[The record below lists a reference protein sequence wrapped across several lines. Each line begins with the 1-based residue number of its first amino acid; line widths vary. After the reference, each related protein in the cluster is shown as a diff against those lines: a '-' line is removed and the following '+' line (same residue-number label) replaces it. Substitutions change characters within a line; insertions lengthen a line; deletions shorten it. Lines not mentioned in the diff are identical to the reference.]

1 MLSDLEI
8 KEILNYIAEKGY
20 SSLLCI
26 LSKLKSILINNLNS
40 GIDFLNLMKKKMKF
54 TDMYLHM
61 EMILDSI

>member
-40 GIDFLNLMKKKMKF
+40 GIDFLNLMKKK
-54 TDMYLHM
+54 
-61 EMILDSI
+61 